1 MIYQNDARLNEKIRR
16 FGCNF
21 RSLLAI
27 AEVYTGKQLLAK
39 DIEDAYAELVG
50 KAMDAEC
57 TMNAQLSAVPRWA
70 FKRLGHAGYGV
81 AQVGI
86 VYPPMRFE
94 FWKSARV
101 FTILKGVMYPI
112 GYQGRS
118 SVTFHFRLG
127 DRTGKLLFDPYN
139 PSPAMVA
146 EDCVLLYQ
154 VIE

>member
-27 AEVYTGKQLLAK
+27 AEVYTGKELLAK
-39 DIEDAYAELVG
+39 DIADAYNDLVG
-50 KAMDAEC
+50 KAMDGDC
-57 TMNAQLSAVPRWA
+57 TMTSQLGLVPRWA
-70 FKRLGHAGYGV
+70 FKRLGHAQYRV
-81 AQVGI
+81 EQIGI
-86 VYPPMRFE
+86 VYPPHRFE

-101 FTILKGVMYPI
+101 YSIRKDVMHPI

-118 SVTFHFRLG
+118 SVTFHFRLA
-127 DRTGKLLFDPYN
+127 DRMGKVIFDPYN
-139 PSPAMVA
+139 PAPNIEV

-154 VIE
+154 VVE